1 MILFYLM
8 SPSVLRGIAKAS
20 QRILLVPSNDKSR
33 QSPLCGASVSAFSL
47 ITPSVSLLSSLGARL
62 PGSAEE

>member
-8 SPSVLRGIAKAS
+8 SASVLQGVAKAS

-33 QSPLCGASVSAFSL
+33 QPPLCGASVSAFSL
-47 ITPSVSLLSSLGARL
+47 ITPSASPLSSLGARL
-62 PGSAEE
+62 PGSVEE